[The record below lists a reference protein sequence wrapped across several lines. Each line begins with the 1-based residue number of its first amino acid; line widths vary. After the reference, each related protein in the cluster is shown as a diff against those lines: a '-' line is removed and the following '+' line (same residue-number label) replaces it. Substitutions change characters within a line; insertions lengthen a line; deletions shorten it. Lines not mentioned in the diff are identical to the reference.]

1 MAKTANIRPLIFP
14 LTLGFVLGIIAKLV
28 DIPYITSELP
38 VFDDIMGRFG
48 IWVWAAALISIRSKN
63 ALLAAARSFLFFAGM
78 LTAYYSYTVI
88 FLNFFP
94 KSQIILWSGIG
105 MVTPLCGFLIWQ
117 VHRDS
122 GYTNFISSIPFILF
136 FTEWYLTA
144 FAAWNW
150 NAKDKL
156 LLLTAYICFSI
167 SLLAVIP
174 TNRKRLF
181 SLIYGVLLSIVLTGL
196 IQAAVIVNPYE
207 LLLNV

>member
-1 MAKTANIRPLIFP
+1 MTKTAKKHP
-14 LTLGFVLGIIAKLV
+14 LTLPFIIGVVLGIIAKLV
-28 DIPYITSELP
+28 DVPYITSELP

-48 IWVWAAALISIRSKN
+48 IWVWAAALISVRSKT
-63 ALLAAARSFLFFAGM
+63 AHLAAARSFLFFAGM

-94 KSQIILWSGIG
+94 KSQIILWGGIG
-105 MVTPLCGFLIWQ
+105 MATPLCGFLFWQ
-117 VHRDS
+117 VHKENY
-122 GYTNFISSIPFILF
+122 YTDFISSIPFILF
-136 FTEWYLTA
+136 FTEWYLTV
-144 FAAWNW
+144 FTAWNW

-156 LLLTAYICFSI
+156 LLLIAYICFSI

-181 SLIYGVLLSIVLTGL
+181 SLIYGVLLSIALTGL
-196 IQAAVIVNPYE
+196 ILAEVIVNPYE